1 LCGGWLLFWEVVVL
15 KNQWQDLLEL
25 GAKCQELFVD
35 TTRVP
40 EIESL
45 GIQMSG
51 ISTMLGSFCLERV
64 NPNNHTLLY
73 TIEGSGQ
80 VTTPYGTE
88 IIEEQTLTTLPAGV
102 PFNMT
107 LNSQKWK
114 LVWFN
119 VNDTAHWR
127 SLCECQP
134 LNQPSRQCQSIY
146 HALSLIYH
154 ESSQLLRTGC
164 LNQLVH
170 YLHESLEPLVT
181 ASQGQRRLEVL
192 FLQVEQQLQ
201 SAWSI
206 EQLCT
211 LAYYS
216 APHLHRLCQLQYGRS
231 PMQQV
236 IFFRMER
243 AKYLLRHSDFSISHI
258 AERVGYQEVSNFSKR
273 FSKSVG
279 QSPKQYRT

>member
-1 LCGGWLLFWEVVVL
+1 VLLVVVVML
-15 KNQWQDLLEL
+15 KKQWQDLLEL
-25 GAKCQELFVD
+25 GSKCQELFVD
-35 TTRVP
+35 TKRVP

-51 ISTMLGSFCLERV
+51 ISTMLGSFCLERA

-73 TIEGSGQ
+73 TIEGTGQ

-88 IIEEQTLTTLPAGV
+88 IIEEQTLTVLPAGE

-127 SLCECQP
+127 NVCDGQP
-134 LNQPSRQCQSIY
+134 LNQQSQQCQSIY

-154 ESSQLLRTGC
+154 EPSQLLRAGC
-164 LNQLVH
+164 LSQLVY
-170 YLHESLEPLVT
+170 YLNESLDPLVA
-181 ASQGQRRLEVL
+181 ASQGQRRLEGL
-192 FLQVEQQLQ
+192 FLHVEQQLQ
-201 SAWSI
+201 LAWSI

-211 LAYYS
+211 LAYDS

-236 IFFRMER
+236 IFLRIER
-243 AKYLLRHSDFSISHI
+243 AKYLLRYSDFSVSHI

-273 FSKSVG
+273 FNKSVG